1 MRVGHPFGRTC
12 RTPRLESCHDL
23 DQRDDLPRASPGET
37 VALAPGDAEP
47 PRASL
52 SPSRASDF
60 LTCPLLYRFRVV
72 DRLPEAPS
80 PLATRGTVVHS
91 VLERLFDL
99 PAAERTAQRA
109 GELVRP
115 EWDRL
120 LEAEPELGDL
130 FTSDGAR
137 DEWLASAQGLLD
149 AYFAL
154 EDPQR
159 LEPAERELYVECDLE
174 SGLRLRGYVDRLDVA
189 PGGEVRVVDYKT
201 GRAPRE
207 GFEAKAMFQMR
218 FYALVLWRL
227 HGRVPSQLQLLYLGS
242 GEVLRYEPDEAD
254 LLATERK
261 LAAIWSAISRA
272 TEKGDW
278 RPSPSRLCDWC
289 DHQSLCPAFGGTP
302 PPLPVL
308 PVPAVPQARGSDERP
323 SPHTPADEV

>member
-1 MRVGHPFGRTC
+1 MKTSAAPLPGAVD
-12 RTPRLESCHDL
+12 ES
-23 DQRDDLPRASPGET
+23 
-37 VALAPGDAEP
+37 VAAPEAGPDGAPDAGADAAPGTP
-47 PRASL
+47 VASL

-60 LTCPLLYRFRVV
+60 LTCPLLYRFRVL
-72 DRLPEAPS
+72 DRLPESPS
-80 PLATRGTVVHS
+80 PAATRGTVVHS

-99 PAAERTAQRA
+99 PAAQRTADEARR
-109 GELVRP
+109 LLRP

-120 LEAEPELGDL
+120 LEAEPELAQL
-130 FTSDGAR
+130 FPSD
-137 DEWLASAQGLLD
+137 DERETWLAGAGDLLD

-154 EDPQR
+154 EDPTR
-159 LEPAERELYVECDLE
+159 LEPAERELFVECDLE

-189 PGGEVRVVDYKT
+189 PAGDLRVVDYKT

-227 HGRVPSQLQLLYLGS
+227 HGRVPRQLQLLYLGS

-254 LLATERK
+254 LRATERK
-261 LAAIWSAISRA
+261 LAAVWAAISRA
-272 TEKGDW
+272 TERGDW

-289 DHQSLCPAFGGTP
+289 DHQALCPAFGGTP

-308 PVPAVPQARGSDERP
+308 PVPVVPQARGADERP
-323 SPHTPADEV
+323 SPHSPVDEV